1 MGNSKHKSEKQLY
14 TIKNI
19 RNLYDL
25 RQKIINLLND
35 IAKNR
40 FEAIYQSKQDQTR
53 GTRLKILSPK

>member
-40 FEAIYQSKQDQTR
+40 FEAIHKSKQDETR
-53 GTRLKILSPK
+53 GTRLKILS